1 LHIYWRDGSITREAI
16 DKRVV
21 AGLGFFDGVHLG
33 HQAILHRVEELATKS
48 GAIPLMITFDRH
60 PLSIL
65 SPDTVPKLLT
75 SPTERRVYAWDLG
88 ITAVAELV
96 FDENLA
102 TMDAERFAS
111 DILANRLGVISVVAG
126 EDFSFGHRGQG
137 GVSLLRQ
144 EGHQWGIDTVDI
156 VEPLFVKES
165 KVSST
170 RIRNL
175 LREGKVEEAREC
187 LGRPYRLAGPVITGE
202 GRGRALGFPTAN
214 LAVPSDRL
222 IPKDGVYAVTVRRA
236 ADGSSGDMK
245 HDDHEQKAMIGVLS
259 IGDKPT
265 FAGSGQTIEVHILD
279 KNENYYSQKL
289 EVSLHKWLRPTQR
302 FGSAGELKHQVDQ
315 DIKATRQLFTMKHT
329 IMPGEIYTHRAL

>member
-1 LHIYWRDGSITREAI
+1 MVCI
-16 DKRVV
+16 
-21 AGLGFFDGVHLG
+21 LGISDF
-33 HQAILHRVEELATKS
+33 ASVEELATKS

-175 LREGKVEEAREC
+175 LEGKVEDREC
-187 LGRPYRLAGPVITGE
+187 LGCYPQLAMRSSLEKV
-202 GRGRALGFPTAN
+202 GRAGFP
-214 LAVPSDRL
+214 LLIWLCRDRL
-222 IPKDGVYAVTVRRA
+222 IPKDGVYAVVCMN
-236 ADGSSGDMK
+236 GSSGDMNL
-245 HDDHEQKAMIGVLS
+245 M
-259 IGDKPT
+259 T
-265 FAGSGQTIEVHILD
+265 M
-279 KNENYYSQKL
+279 
-289 EVSLHKWLRPTQR
+289 
-302 FGSAGELKHQVDQ
+302 
-315 DIKATRQLFTMKHT
+315 TRQ
-329 IMPGEIYTHRAL
+329 